1 MQEGGYPINPPTI
14 IINLKGENKR
24 NMSNLKAKE
33 LLAEKFNNYMNRE
46 IEMSEG
52 EFTEQDDTT
61 VVGIIY
67 NRIFK
72 NQIQM
77 NNLEKKY
84 INENK
89 EIDIK
94 KATKRKKELAA
105 EISRVQK
112 QLNNYTKS
120 YLEEIEKL
128 EEKELKD
135 EQSVMKRISI
145 VNKYKTLEEN
155 LEGTPIYQ
163 NLSTELNDL
172 NVEQYLLDKKI
183 RQYEEDNKDFIREI
197 MQEKRKKDVEK
208 YLQSKEI

>member
-1 MQEGGYPINPPTI
+1 
-14 IINLKGENKR
+14 
-24 NMSNLKAKE
+24 MSNLRAKE
-33 LLAEKFNNYMNRE
+33 LLAEKFNNYYMNRE

-61 VVGIIY
+61 VAGSIY

-77 NNLEKKY
+77 NNLQKKY

-120 YLEEIEKL
+120 YLEEIEIL
-128 EEKELKD
+128 QEKELKD
-135 EQSVMKRISI
+135 ESSMMKRIAI
-145 VNKYKTLEEN
+145 MNKYNELSEN

-172 NVEQYLLDKKI
+172 NVEQYLLDTKI
-183 RQYEEDNKDFIREI
+183 RQYEDDNEDFIREI
-197 MQEKRKKDVEK
+197 LQEKRKKEVEQ

>member
-1 MQEGGYPINPPTI
+1 
-14 IINLKGENKR
+14 
-24 NMSNLKAKE
+24 MSNLKAKE

-46 IEMSEG
+46 IETLEG

-61 VVGIIY
+61 IAGSIY
-67 NRIFK
+67 NKVFK

-128 EEKELKD
+128 QEKELKD

-145 VNKYKTLEEN
+145 MNKYKTLEEN
-155 LEGTPIYQ
+155 LQNTPTHQ

-172 NVEQYLLDKKI
+172 NVENYLLDTKI

-197 MQEKRKKDVEK
+197 LQEKRKKEVEQ